1 MRNGVGRWLGGVVV
15 ALSLIAAAVPA
26 LAQEGAEAGLKE
38 IQLASGAFTRGTPV
52 PEWADLAPTPQIAP
66 STQAMVVLLADTH
79 LRATDTQAWL
89 IHRVTQANDSST
101 LGRLGQVALQFNP
114 AYQTLSL
121 HRLEVIRAGQVI
133 DHTAT
138 VPVRFLQRETQLEQG
153 VYNGVI
159 TASLVLPD
167 IRVGDALRLVY
178 SVEGRNPILGSRY
191 TEGAGWEDSVPVL
204 HRRVT
209 LLAPVDRRIA
219 WRLIGDGPAG
229 QQPSP
234 VEQVK
239 DGVRRT
245 VFEVRDMAA
254 VDIEPSLPAHTRP
267 LHWLQFS
274 EYSGWSE
281 VGQWA
286 ADLFQST
293 EALPG
298 QMDPVLSRL
307 RALPDED
314 ARASEALRWV
324 QDNIRYYSVALGES
338 SHRPHTPVEV
348 LNNRYGDCKD
358 KSLLLVSML
367 RALGM
372 EADPVLASLQSRRN
386 MSGMLPSPEVFDH
399 AVVRV
404 RVNGAVYFIDPTR
417 TGQVG
422 SLARMGQ
429 HLEDAE
435 VLPARADSS
444 GPVVVHSALREELF
458 HNVVQERFTLDSF
471 DGDGR
476 LEVEMTVNGL
486 EAEGYRAGLPRMDAV
501 QRKQWALS
509 GYDKRYPGLELVSG
523 PSFADDVAQN
533 RITVQAAYRVPKLA
547 REGKDYWVMNFQPV
561 NLRGSVVIPERITR
575 RLPVT
580 VPSYPA
586 VLEYE
591 VLMRWPESVGVVQ
604 DPSERTVD
612 APFFRARVSSSFRG
626 REARRKVVF
635 QALVG
640 EVQAGELPALL
651 DGVRQL
657 DQAVGSGFVVDRS
670 QIKRAGVLGIGR
682 QTAMDKLR
690 EQLENTVKGAGRAIA
705 GGQLQGEDL
714 VEALCARAEA
724 QSDLGNPVL
733 GLVDAE
739 EAVKRG
745 PGLARSWDCRG
756 NLNFS
761 NARFDQAVSDFSRFL
776 ALGGDAFHGLYRRG
790 VARYY
795 QGQLAKAADDFARA
809 SAVKDDDG
817 DRLYVRL
824 WQAWT
829 LRQLG
834 FALPDDLAK
843 AAAADPTGDWPRP
856 ALALQ
861 AGLLTPEQMMAEVNK
876 KTGDDLHMTLA
887 EAWFYVGQYHKSQG
901 AGEQAA
907 EAFRNVRSKQM
918 TVYNEHVAAGFEL
931 NRPAVG
937 STR

>member
-1 MRNGVGRWLGGVVV
+1 MV
-15 ALSLIAAAVPA
+15 AMSLIAMAMPT
-26 LAQEGAEAGLKE
+26 LAQEGTEAGLKE
-38 IQLASGAFTRGTPV
+38 IQLVSGTFTRGAPV
-52 PEWADLAPTPQIAP
+52 PAWADLAPTPQIAR
-66 STQAMVVLLADTH
+66 STQAMVVLLTDTH
-79 LRATDTQAWL
+79 FRATDTQAWL
-89 IHRVTQANDSST
+89 SHRVTQANDSST
-101 LGRLGQVALQFNP
+101 LGRLGQVALHFNP
-114 AYQTLSL
+114 AYQTLAL
-121 HRLEVIRAGQVI
+121 HRLEVIRDGGVI

-138 VPVRFLQRETQLEQG
+138 APVRFLQRETQLEQG

-191 TEGAGWEDSVPVL
+191 TEGASWGETVPVL

-209 LLAPVDRRIA
+209 LLAPADRRIA
-219 WRLIGDGPAG
+219 WRLIGDGPADR
-229 QQPSP
+229 PPNP
-234 VEQVK
+234 VETVK

-245 VFEVRDMAA
+245 VFEARDLAA
-254 VDIEPSLPAHTRP
+254 VDIEPNLPVHARP
-267 LHWLQFS
+267 VHWLQFS
-274 EYSGWSE
+274 EYSSWSE

-286 ADLFQST
+286 ADLFRL
-293 EALPG
+293 AAPLPA
-298 QMDPVLSRL
+298 QMEPVLSGL
-307 RALPDED
+307 RALPNED

-324 QDNIRYYSVALGES
+324 QDNIRYHSVVLGES
-338 SHRPHTPVEV
+338 SHRPHAPAEV
-348 LNNRYGDCKD
+348 LDNRYGDCKD

-367 RALGM
+367 RALGL
-372 EADPVLASLQSRRN
+372 EADPVLASLEGRRN
-386 MSGMLPSPEVFDH
+386 MSGMLPSPDLFDH
-399 AVVRV
+399 VVVRV
-404 RVNGAVYFIDPTR
+404 QVNGDVHFIDPTR

-422 SLARMGQ
+422 ALARMGQ

-435 VLPARADSS
+435 VLLARADSS
-444 GPVVVHSALREELF
+444 GPVVVRSALREELF
-458 HNVVQERFTLDSF
+458 HNVLQERFTLDSF
-471 DGDGR
+471 DRDGR
-476 LEVEMTVNGL
+476 LEMQLTVNGL
-486 EAEGYRAGLPRMDAV
+486 VAEGYRAALPRMDHV

-509 GYDKRYPGLELVSG
+509 GFEKRYPGLELVSG
-523 PSFADDVAQN
+523 PSFADDATRN
-533 RITVQAAYRVPKLA
+533 RITIQAAYRVPKLA
-547 REGKDYWVMNFQPV
+547 REGKDYWVVNYQPV
-561 NLRGSVVIPERITR
+561 NLYGSVVIPERITR
-575 RLPVT
+575 RLPVA

-591 VLMRWPESVGVVQ
+591 VLMRWPESVGGMQ
-604 DPSERTVD
+604 DPTERTVD
-612 APFFRARVSSSFRG
+612 TPFFRARVSSNFRG

-640 EVQAGELPALL
+640 EVQAGELTALL
-651 DGVRQL
+651 DSVRQL

-724 QSDLGNPVL
+724 QSDLGKPEL
-733 GLVDAE
+733 GLGDAE
-739 EAVKRG
+739 KAVEQG
-745 PGLARSWDCRG
+745 PGLARAWDCRG
-756 NLNFS
+756 VLNFS
-761 NARFDQAVSDFSRFL
+761 SARFDQAVSDYSRFL

-790 VARYY
+790 IARYY
-795 QGQLAKAADDFARA
+795 QGQLAKAAEDFARA
-809 SAVKDDDG
+809 SAARDDDG

-834 FALPDDLAK
+834 LALPDDLAK
-843 AAAADPTGDWPRP
+843 AAAADTTGAWPRP

-901 AGEQAA
+901 AGELAA

-931 NRPAVG
+931 NRPTG
-937 STR
+937 GGTR